1 MKTKV
6 KKQGNELSSSPDHWG
21 IRKRSGTR
29 PQVEEKPSKACMMP
43 GFIELE
49 KLATMA
55 KNDMATGRKDSHEKA
70 SGHREDQ
77 RDAVQFSACRWRGA
91 VSFCTGPLHVR

>member
-1 MKTKV
+1 
-6 KKQGNELSSSPDHWG
+6 
-21 IRKRSGTR
+21 
-29 PQVEEKPSKACMMP
+29 MP

-55 KNDMATGRKDSHEKA
+55 KNDRATGGKDSHEKA

-77 RDAVQFSACRWRGA
+77 RDAVQFSACRWGGGGELLHGA
-91 VSFCTGPLHVR
+91 PTCEVSFVSFHPEILVAPSVSQFSHSVVSDSL